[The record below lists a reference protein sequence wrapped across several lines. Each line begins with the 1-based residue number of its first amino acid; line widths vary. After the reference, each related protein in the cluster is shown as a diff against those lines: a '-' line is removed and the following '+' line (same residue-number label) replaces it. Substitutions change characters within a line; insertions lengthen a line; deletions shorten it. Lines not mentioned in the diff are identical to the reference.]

1 MFNQEV
7 PSSAYIHVPFCLHRC
22 GYCDFTLVAQK
33 DHLIDDYL
41 AAMEKQLSEV
51 GTGIELNTLFL
62 GGGTPTH
69 LNIDQLQRLF
79 DTIFSHFHLAT
90 DYEFSIEANPLNLSE
105 EKISYLE
112 QVGVNRV
119 SLGVQSFD
127 SKILAFLERDHQPQQ
142 ISEIVQRLQSHIE
155 NISLDLIFAVP
166 GQTLQNWKTTLAN
179 AVQLNVPHI
188 STYGLTIEK
197 GTPFWSQQ
205 QAGIFHLPE
214 EELAGVMY
222 EFVMEFLESK
232 GLQHYEIS
240 NFAKPGYECRHNE
253 VYWTGHP
260 YFGFGPGAARYL
272 NGKRELNHRSVI
284 TWLKRIAAGESP
296 LSEQEELSP
305 EDRAREAIVFGLRR
319 RVGINVSEFALR
331 YGFELY
337 ELAETAIQKNVS
349 LGLMEETNT
358 HVRLTNA
365 GCLLADSVVVD
376 FI

>member
-1 MFNQEV
+1 MSNQEV
-7 PSSAYIHVPFCLHRC
+7 PSSAYFHVPFCLHRC
-22 GYCDFTLVAQK
+22 GYCDFTLVAKK

-41 AAMEKQLSEV
+41 SAMEKQLSEV

-79 DTIFSHFHLAT
+79 DAVFAHFQLAT

-105 EKISYLE
+105 EKIDFLNR
-112 QVGVNRV
+112 VGVNRI

-127 SKILAFLERDHQPQQ
+127 SKILTFLERDHQPQQ
-142 ISEIVQRLQSHIE
+142 IFEIVQRLQSSIE
-155 NISLDLIFAVP
+155 NVSLDLIFAVP
-166 GQTLQNWKTTLAN
+166 GQSLDDWKNSLDN
-179 AVQLNVPHI
+179 AVQLGVPHI

-205 QAGIFHLPE
+205 KAGIFHLPE
-214 EELAGVMY
+214 EELAGAMY
-222 EFVMEFLESK
+222 EFVMDFLESK
-232 GLQHYEIS
+232 GFRHYEIS

-253 VYWTGHP
+253 VYWTGDP
-260 YFGFGPGAARYL
+260 YFGFGPGAASYL
-272 NGKRELNHRSVI
+272 NKKRELNHRSVI

-296 LSEQEELSP
+296 IAEQEELLP

-319 RVGINVSEFALR
+319 RAGINVTEFASR

-337 ELAETAIQKNVS
+337 ELSGTAIQKNVS
-349 LGLMEETNT
+349 LGFLEETAS
-358 HVRLTNA
+358 HIRLTNA